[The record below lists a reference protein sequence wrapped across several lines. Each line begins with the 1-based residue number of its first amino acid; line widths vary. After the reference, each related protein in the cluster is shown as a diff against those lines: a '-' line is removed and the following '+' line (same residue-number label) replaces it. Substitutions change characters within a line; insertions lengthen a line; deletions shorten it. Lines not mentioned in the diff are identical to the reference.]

1 MIAKLTGNLNEI
13 KISIPGNQMFLMFN
27 TSNENNKTGFHAL
40 IIESKNFNHNKISE
54 FPILLITSKL
64 LLIASHR

>member
-1 MIAKLTGNLNEI
+1 MIANLTGNLNEI

-40 IIESKNFNHNKISE
+40 IIESKNFNHNNISE
-54 FPILLITSKL
+54 FFILLTT
-64 LLIASHR
+64 SHR